1 MQQALPIFIILGV
14 VVISLALV
22 LAGILFN
29 ARARREHQEEEMPPN
44 DPMLAEP
51 LDAPSVKRSESVCFR
66 IDANGAAAVEV
77 DGRRFARLDHVGDER
92 LVRRVLAA
100 VEKVQRF
107 AGVTPPEPRLTL
119 VELTDE
125 LRAGHAPAGGALVV
139 EFRGERYR
147 QLKDIRDGET
157 GRQLLSMI
165 GELVAFAQGKVL
177 RPAAPD
183 ASVEPGGPAEDEFL
197 KKLAVPQPAPAPLK
211 LPTLIESL
219 RRTGSRPESAPI
231 GIAGQIEKVLQEQL
245 VDNAALQGQAIHV
258 TTAPDG
264 SLVVDVEGNQ
274 LHWPDQVR
282 DPAVR
287 EAVQKAIRTWERS

>member
-1 MQQALPIFIILGV
+1 MQEAFPILIIFGI
-14 VVISLALV
+14 VVISLTLV
-22 LAGILFN
+22 LAGIFFN
-29 ARARREHQEEEMPPN
+29 ARSRRARQEEER
-44 DPMLAEP
+44 LLYGQVSAEP
-51 LDAPSVKRSESVCFR
+51 LDTPAVTSSESVRFYVEA
-66 IDANGAAAVEV
+66 DGAASVEV

-107 AGVTPPEPRLTL
+107 AGVTPSESRLTPA
-119 VELTDE
+119 ELTDE

-147 QLKDIRDGET
+147 QLKDVRDGET

-165 GELVAFAQGKVL
+165 GELAAFAQGKVL
-177 RPAAPD
+177 RPGAPD
-183 ASVEPGGPAEDEFL
+183 ISSEPGSPTEDVFL
-197 KKLAVPQPAPAPLK
+197 KKLATPPPVSTPLRM
-211 LPTLIESL
+211 PTLVESL
-219 RRTGSRPESAPI
+219 QRTGARPESAAI
-231 GIAGQIEKVLQEQL
+231 GIAGQIDKVLQEQL
-245 VDNAALQGQAIHV
+245 VDNVALQGRTIHV
-258 TTAPDG
+258 ATAPDG

>member
-1 MQQALPIFIILGV
+1 MQEALPILVILGI
-14 VVISLALV
+14 VVISLTLV
-22 LAGILFN
+22 LAGIFFN
-29 ARARREHQEEEMPPN
+29 ARSRRARQGEEKP
-44 DPMLAEP
+44 LYSQASAEP
-51 LDAPSVKRSESVCFR
+51 LDTPAVTSSESVRFYV
-66 IDANGAAAVEV
+66 DADGATSAEV
-77 DGRRFARLDHVGDER
+77 DGRRFARLDHIGDER
-92 LVRRVLAA
+92 LIRRVLTA

-107 AGVTPPEPRLTL
+107 AGVTPAESRLTPA
-119 VELTDE
+119 ELTDE

-147 QLKDIRDGET
+147 QLKDVRDGET

-165 GELVAFAQGKVL
+165 SELAAFAQGKVL
-177 RPAAPD
+177 RPGAPD
-183 ASVEPGGPAEDEFL
+183 ASSEPGSPAEDAFL
-197 KKLAVPQPAPAPLK
+197 KKLTVPPPVSTPLK
-211 LPTLIESL
+211 LPTLVESL
-219 RRTGSRPESAPI
+219 QRTGSRPESAPI

-245 VDNAALQGQAIHV
+245 VGNVALQGRTLHV
-258 TTAPDG
+258 TTALDG